1 MGVNFGG
8 VVMVIWIICI
18 LVVSYLIGSIHG
30 SKIAQFFSGIN
41 IKAEGLKNSGASN
54 AAIVLGM
61 KYGIL
66 VAFIDIIKGVLV
78 IIGTRFFMQQY
89 GTFSALEQDALLY
102 LAGAAVI
109 LGHNFPI
116 FTGFKGGKG
125 TASVIGILFAI
136 YWPLGLIGLLLLI
149 GTTFLTDYLLIG
161 VFVFYFVFLGEAIW
175 FSEGYVPI
183 AIASFLFVM
192 ALILHIENFRRLARK
207 EEMRIST
214 FLKRKK
220 PSL

>member
-1 MGVNFGG
+1 MG
-8 VVMVIWIICI
+8 IWIITI
-18 LVVSYLIGSIHG
+18 FIISYLIGSIHG
-30 SKIAQFFSGIN
+30 SKVAQFFSGIN

-54 AAIVLGM
+54 AAVVLGM

-66 VAFIDIIKGVLV
+66 VAFIDIFKGVFV
-78 IIGTRFFMQQY
+78 IIATRLFMQQN
-89 GTFSALEQDALLY
+89 GSFSSLEQDALLY

-116 FTGFKGGKG
+116 YTGFKGGKG
-125 TASVIGILFAI
+125 TASIIGILLAI
-136 YWPLGLIGLLLLI
+136 YWPVGLIGLLLLI
-149 GTTFLTDYLLIG
+149 GTTILTDYLLIG
-161 VFVFYFVFLGEAIW
+161 VFVFYFVFLSEAIW
-175 FSEGYVPI
+175 FSEGYIPV